1 MASRHLRR
9 QGSVDHDDSSPCS
22 RSSTSSLTQTMT
34 SSSGCDVVKKGS
46 LYVKKFP
53 NRKAVSISIKTWNKR
68 FLVLRDDWTHSG
80 KTTLDIYE
88 RESDSSDVVPSL
100 LSPPSPSLFFSSS
113 CPSPPLVID
122 LRSVVSVDL
131 YLESR
136 SFVHALVV
144 DRTDGH
150 PVILGAESDHEMRC
164 WLAAIKLLAD
174 KANRLVP
181 SPGGGLLGD
190 GRPATPNGPSLSSSE
205 DGVVMP
211 RKGSQSLKAKINRK
225 TPQLFKFAR
234 GPTTTTTT
242 TRHLSIDRELSP
254 SKSFGSKWFSSSL
267 SIRKDSGFSE
277 SFDESLEQFQSTYCP
292 PQDTVQEDDDD
303 DDDYVNNG
311 PSTPPPPPIPP
322 RQACGG
328 GGGGSP
334 FAASS
339 PRTPL
344 LHEPWFASDAP
355 LPPPRPRHT
364 LSVTSW

>member
-9 QGSVDHDDSSPCS
+9 QGSVDNDDSSPCS
-22 RSSTSSLTQTMT
+22 RSSTSSLMQTMT

-53 NRKAVSISIKTWNKR
+53 HRKAVSISIKTWHKR

-88 RESDSSDVVPSL
+88 RESDSSDVGSS
-100 LSPPSPSLFFSSS
+100 LSPASPSLFFS
-113 CPSPPLVID
+113 CPSPPLTID

-144 DRTDGH
+144 DRTDGY

-181 SPGGGLLGD
+181 SPGGLLGD
-190 GRPATPNGPSLSSSE
+190 GRPAPPNAPSSE

-234 GPTTTTTT
+234 GPTTT
-242 TRHLSIDRELSP
+242 RHLSIDRELSP
-254 SKSFGSKWFSSSL
+254 SSNLSKSFGSKWFSSSL
-267 SIRKDSGFSE
+267 SNRKDSGFSE

-303 DDDYVNNG
+303 DDYVNNG

-322 RQACGG
+322 RQA

-334 FAASS
+334 FATS

-344 LHEPWFASDAP
+344 LHEPWFASEAP